1 MLFDEWNERK
11 ASRVFFCLIFLL
23 SFLPHSIT
31 ERFEV
36 PKMSRLNVLLD
47 VLV

>member
-1 MLFDEWNERK
+1 MNGMKETLHVFCF
-11 ASRVFFCLIFLL
+11 VFFLIFLL